1 METLKKEL
9 LTEDH
14 LNSLLNQAVFKKYP
28 LLILGNLTQNTY
40 YMLTSDNF
48 TSTKCKVAGTFD
60 ELIESGCTTI
70 HDMDKDLFK
79 RTFSRENLLKEYEK
93 GSDKVEIRVIQEG
106 DDGQLRRVEITDFF
120 VEDDQS
126 DDVLVVSF
134 NRNM

>member
-1 METLKKEL
+1 METNRKEL
-9 LTEDH
+9 LTDDH
-14 LNSLLNQAVFKKYP
+14 LNSLLKQAVFKKYP

-40 YMLTSDNF
+40 YMLTSENF
-48 TSTKCKVAGTFD
+48 TSTKCCAAGTFD

-70 HDMDKDLFK
+70 HDMDKELFK
-79 RTFSRENLLKEYEK
+79 KTFSRENLLKEHEK
-93 GSDKVEIRVIQEG
+93 GADKVEIRVIQEG

-120 VEDDQS
+120 VEDEET

>member
-1 METLKKEL
+1 METNRKEL
-9 LTEDH
+9 LTDDH

-40 YMLTSDNF
+40 YMLTSENF
-48 TSTKCKVAGTFD
+48 TSTKCSVAGTFD
-60 ELIESGCTTI
+60 ELIESGCSTI

-79 RTFSRENLLKEYEK
+79 KTFSRENLLKEHEK
-93 GSDKVEIRVIQEG
+93 GADKVEIRVIQEG

-120 VEDDQS
+120 VEDEET